1 MWYDKFSLPAACE
14 VDKPVYKKMFYDN
27 AELSKT
33 DKALFG
39 DVIDRV
45 TWLFCL
51 KPERIPIKPYLDET
65 RDYPELEVLEV
76 ALNTE
81 KGLRRIA
88 EIIMRAI
95 PYPMLLIFRL
105 DEQAQVWAAHQRLSL
120 ADSEKV
126 TLEDFVFT
134 DWLTEASPLWAALH
148 AQKQRFTNFFDFYA
162 DWVDAISVFNAQ
174 TKIHADTNLTGEE
187 ARRLLAQQEQRE
199 AKIAAL
205 RAELKKETQF
215 NRKVELNMEIKR
227 LEKGQ
232 GGSGNE

>member
-1 MWYDKFSLPAACE
+1 MWYDKFNLPAACE
-14 VDKPVYKKMFYDN
+14 VDRPVYKKMFYDN
-27 AELSKT
+27 AELSKA

-45 TWLFCL
+45 TWLYCL
-51 KPERIPIKPYLDET
+51 KPESIPIKPYLDET
-65 RDYPELEVLEV
+65 RDYPELEILEV
-76 ALNTE
+76 TLTAE

-105 DEQAQVWAAHQRLSL
+105 DEQAQVWAAHQRMNL
-120 ADSEKV
+120 ADSEKL
-126 TLEDFVFT
+126 TLEDFVST
-134 DWLTEASPLWAALH
+134 DWLTETSPLWAALD
-148 AQKQRFTNFFDFYA
+148 AQKQRFTNYYDFYA

-174 TKIHADTNLTGEE
+174 TKIHADAGLTGED
-187 ARRLLAQQEQRE
+187 ARRLLAEQEQRE

-215 NRKVELNMEIKR
+215 NRRVEINIEIKR
-227 LEKGQ
+227 LEK
-232 GGSGNE
+232 EI